1 MTATALPQP
10 VAVSL
15 FDRKPFYTLLTVA
28 GFALLILAGLMQL
41 VTGLLAG
48 TLAESAIFA
57 AFLVVPGLLGVIL
70 PWRFARWGF
79 VLPVLLALA
88 LLALLAP
95 TLPLNLAHP
104 EAGVDFAGVLLV
116 AVGAAMGAIGGVV
129 SIIQSLRKS
138 ARAGATP
145 AQRRALQIILGVTA
159 AVLVVS
165 AVLSVLAHTTLAPE
179 VRAGATAVQM
189 HNFQFTNQ
197 QVNVQAGQTVRL
209 AVKNDDTTLHTFTL
223 PEAGISVVVPAGTER
238 LIEFKAPVAGT
249 YTWFC
254 IPHSMASATGR
265 TGMIGHLIVAP

>member
-57 AFLVVPGLLGVIL
+57 AFLVVPGLLGVFL

-79 VLPVLLALA
+79 ILPVVLALA

-138 ARAGATP
+138 
-145 AQRRALQIILGVTA
+145 
-159 AVLVVS
+159 
-165 AVLSVLAHTTLAPE
+165 
-179 VRAGATAVQM
+179 
-189 HNFQFTNQ
+189 
-197 QVNVQAGQTVRL
+197 
-209 AVKNDDTTLHTFTL
+209 
-223 PEAGISVVVPAGTER
+223 
-238 LIEFKAPVAGT
+238 
-249 YTWFC
+249 
-254 IPHSMASATGR
+254 
-265 TGMIGHLIVAP
+265 